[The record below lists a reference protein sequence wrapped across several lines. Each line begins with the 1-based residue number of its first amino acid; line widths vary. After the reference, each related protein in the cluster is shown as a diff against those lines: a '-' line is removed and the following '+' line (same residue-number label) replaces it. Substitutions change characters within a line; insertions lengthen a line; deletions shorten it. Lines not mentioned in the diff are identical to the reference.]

1 MLPFQMAI
9 GDRRVTR
16 AQPRKAPSVADIEP
30 LDVGINE
37 IATYRLPTLV
47 TAGEPEAKLES
58 FLPRRPR
65 P

>member
-1 MLPFQMAI
+1 MLPFPVE
-9 GDRRVTR
+9 DRHVTR
-16 AQPRKAPSVADIEP
+16 AQPHKAPSVADIEP

-37 IATYRLPTLV
+37 ITSYRPPALV